1 MLRIFISLFILYF
14 PHTNFAET
22 IRVEGLQK
30 PAEIIVDT
38 LGIPHIYAQEHYD
51 AFFVQGFNAA
61 RDRLWQI
68 DVWRRRGLGEL
79 SAVFGKQ
86 YIQQDRANRLFL
98 YRGDMYREW
107 LSYGSDAKRIAT
119 AFANGVNAYNDYL
132 DANPEKLPI
141 EFSILDYSPAKWNAE
156 DIVRIRSHGLWR
168 NVSNELNRALILCE
182 HDKVAAHL
190 WKKLEPSWETIIPSG
205 FNACDFNPDI
215 LDVYELAKQPVR
227 FDENSQYSSQLSNT
241 WIQESLGS
249 NNWVVAPSRSA
260 SNSAILAN
268 DPHRRHAV
276 PSLRYIAHL
285 NAPGINVIG
294 AGEPGLPGISIGHN
308 ENIAF
313 GLTIFAIDQED
324 LYYYEINPLKPD
336 VYQYQQHDE
345 EILSINEVI
354 KVRDAESVTVTLEF
368 TRHGPIVKRE
378 KNRIYAVRAAWLE
391 PGMAPYFGSVEYMRA
406 KNWREFVSA
415 LNRWGAPAEN
425 QVYADINGNI
435 GYKPAGLFPRRNNFD
450 GLLPVSGHGAYEWE
464 GFFDMD
470 VLPVQYNPAKGFI
483 HTANAMNLPSDYPID
498 LYRVGFEWS
507 APWRHRRIEEIL
519 NQQKN
524 HTFSDSIAL
533 QRDYQSVLARQI
545 VNFLPKNIP
554 NEAKKLFEN
563 WNGKMDLES
572 SAAAL
577 YAVWYYRH
585 LVPTLIE
592 SLFGSTSI
600 IKTLDT
606 YSVLDLI
613 QKNKYQSLINET
625 LIKAIVEC
633 RQLMGKK
640 INQWRWGDLHQ
651 IQFIHPLLNQ
661 TNNSIQEIMK
671 FKSYPR
677 GGTGNTTNNTGFSPD
692 DFLVRSGA
700 SWRFV
705 VDTQDWDNARMTSAP
720 GQSGDPRSKYYD
732 NLLEGWAN
740 EKSFPLYFSRE
751 SIDENTDFIIHL
763 VPK

>member
-1 MLRIFISLFILYF
+1 MLRILISLFLLYF
-14 PHTNFAET
+14 SHTIFAET

-119 AFANGVNAYNDYL
+119 AFANGVNAYIDYL

-141 EFSILDYSPAKWNAE
+141 EFSILDYRPAKWNAE

-168 NVSNELNRALILCE
+168 NVSNELNRALILCD
-182 HDKVAAHL
+182 HGKAAANL

-205 FNACDFNPDI
+205 FNACDFSPDI
-215 LDVYELAKQPVR
+215 LDVYELAKEPVR
-227 FDENSQYSSQLSNT
+227 FDKNSQYSSQLFNV

-268 DPHRRHAV
+268 DPHRGHAV

-285 NAPGINVIG
+285 NAPGLNVIG
-294 AGEPGLPGISIGHN
+294 AGEPSLPGISIGHN

-324 LYYYEINPLKPD
+324 LYYYEINPLKPN
-336 VYQYQQHDE
+336 VYRYRQHDE
-345 EILSINEVI
+345 EILSFNEVI
-354 KVRDAESVTVTLEF
+354 KVRDAESVTVKLEF

-470 VLPVQYNPAKGFI
+470 VLPVQYNPVKGFI

-533 QRDYQSVLARQI
+533 QRDYQSVLARKI
-545 VNFLPKNIP
+545 VNFLPKNTL

-563 WNGKMDLES
+563 WDGKMDLES

-577 YAVWYYRH
+577 YAVWYHRH

-633 RQLMGKK
+633 RQLMGEE

-763 VPK
+763 TPK

>member
-1 MLRIFISLFILYF
+1 MLRILISLFLLYF
-14 PHTNFAET
+14 SHTMFAET
-22 IRVEGLQK
+22 IRVEGLK
-30 PAEIIVDT
+30 NPAEIIVDT

-119 AFANGVNAYNDYL
+119 AFANGVNAYIDYL

-141 EFSILDYSPAKWNAE
+141 EFSILDYRPAKWNAE

-182 HDKVAAHL
+182 HGKVATNL
-190 WKKLEPSWETIIPSG
+190 WKKLEPSWDAIIPSG

-241 WIQESLGS
+241 WVQESLGS

-268 DPHRRHAV
+268 DPHRGHAV
-276 PSLRYIAHL
+276 PSLRYITHL

-345 EILSINEVI
+345 EILSFNEVI
-354 KVRDAESVTVTLEF
+354 KVRDADPVTVTLEF

-378 KNRIYAVRAAWLE
+378 KNRLYAVRAAWLE

-450 GLLPVSGHGAYEWE
+450 GLLPVSGHGTYEWE

-470 VLPVQYNPAKGFI
+470 VLPEQYNPAKGFI

-533 QRDYQSVLARQI
+533 QRDYQSVLARKI
-545 VNFLPKNIP
+545 VKLLPKNTL
-554 NEAKKLFEN
+554 NESKKLFEN
-563 WNGKMDLES
+563 WDGKMDLES

-577 YAVWYYRH
+577 YAVWYHRH

-633 RQLMGKK
+633 RQLMGEE

-751 SIDENTDFIIHL
+751 SIDENTDFTIHL
-763 VPK
+763 IPK